1 MNLSEVVLRDGEQ
14 VAGRKGFPDSTWPLN
29 KPFIAAKVHTVWGGS
44 SGELAR
50 LSSTK
55 LASNR
60 LTWW

>member
-1 MNLSEVVLRDGEQ
+1 MSSSEVVLRNGEQ
-14 VAGRKGFPDSTWPLN
+14 VAGRKGFPDSTWSLN
-29 KPFIAAKVHTVWGGS
+29 KPFVAAKVHTIWGRS